1 VTTPNPTPSLETR
14 TIPKDQLED
23 YFTRFTK
30 HFLMPESTNRIDVEV
45 LSAGF
50 GDQFESEGAHVFGIT
65 YDPRKN
71 SLEFALEG
79 GDHRVEKVKEIRT
92 AEEADGFVK
101 AIEVVRDDGTREV
114 ARVNRGGITR
124 RAT

>member
-1 VTTPNPTPSLETR
+1 MATPNQTPETR
-14 TIPKDQLED
+14 TVPKDQLED

-30 HFLMPESTNRIDVEV
+30 HFLMPESTNRVDVEV
-45 LSAGF
+45 LSADF
-50 GDQFESEGAHVFGIT
+50 GDQFESEGAHIFGIT
-65 YDPRKN
+65 YDPKKN

-114 ARVNRGGITR
+114 AQVTR
-124 RAT
+124 RSVRRPST